1 MTNPKSR
8 KKARRGASTSATGA
22 ASAARRFEAEAVAL
36 QSLRLIAAPNPK
48 DDLSRDEIVQAVRR
62 SEHSSELITQL
73 IDFIK
78 TL

>member
-1 MTNPKSR
+1 MANTKPTHKSKR
-8 KKARRGASTSATGA
+8 ATSAP
-22 ASAARRFEAEAVAL
+22 RRFEAETIAL

-48 DDLSRDEIVQAVRR
+48 DDLTDDELARLVKR
-62 SEHSSELITQL
+62 SEHSSELITHL

>member
-1 MTNPKSR
+1 MTNLKLP
-8 KKARRGASTSATGA
+8 KKAKRGAPSP
-22 ASAARRFEAEAVAL
+22 RRFEAEALAL

-48 DDLSRDEIVQAVRR
+48 DDLSDDEIVQEIKR

-73 IDFIK
+73 IDYIK

>member
-1 MTNPKSR
+1 MANPKSTQKGKR
-8 KKARRGASTSATGA
+8 ATSVP
-22 ASAARRFEAEAVAL
+22 RRFEVETLAL

-48 DDLSRDEIVQAVRR
+48 DDLTDDEIALVIQR

-73 IDFIK
+73 IDYIK

>member
-1 MTNPKSR
+1 MTNPKSKR
-8 KKARRGASTSATGA
+8 KSKRGTSTP
-22 ASAARRFEAEAVAL
+22 RRFETETLAL

-48 DDLSRDEIVQAVRR
+48 DDLTDDEIAQEVKR
-62 SEHSSELITQL
+62 SEYSPELITQL